1 MRSEKAKEI
10 IRRRDDLAKEKRLF
24 TQHWEDLARVMLPRA
39 MGFQGEPIEGESR
52 TEQIFDGTPMQAC
65 RTLGHHMGFWLR
77 PDSSEWYFI
86 KAADEGLR
94 QQEQA
99 KIWLDDTKKRLD
111 GALNNPKARFRQ
123 STGEVDLFLVV
134 FGTGILFIGEGVNM
148 SHLLFQSIHLKDCVL
163 VYNEDGNLDGLIL
176 TKKMTVRQAY
186 ARWGEKLSEELLKL
200 YRENKLDVRK
210 DFIRA
215 VMPRT
220 EKFFEAPKLA
230 RNLPIAD
237 MWIEVDEEHII
248 EEGGF
253 HELPFVAPRWDTTS
267 GEDYGRSPGM
277 IALPDSNTLQ
287 AMGETILVSGQRAAD
302 PPLMA
307 PNDGAFNE
315 LATFPGAVSYYDVEI
330 ARELGGNPI
339 FSMESG
345 VNLPITRDMQLD
357 TREQVVRAFFKN
369 VLNLP
374 VDGPQMTATEVMQ
387 RKEEF
392 IREIGPVFGRFETD
406 YTAPMI
412 QRAFMIMLRAG
423 SFAPIPPIL
432 QGQGI
437 TFEFESPVNK
447 VKQQIR
453 AAAAKQWVAE
463 QLELGQM
470 IPTAIDHINVDG
482 YSKVTHD
489 ADGVPNEVKNT
500 EEIIMQIRQQRAEQA
515 KREQEMLQLERST
528 EVAAGMANTADTLGI
543 TQEIREKA
551 KANNPVPTKKAS

>member
-1 MRSEKAKEI
+1 
-10 IRRRDDLAKEKRLF
+10 
-24 TQHWEDLARVMLPRA
+24 
-39 MGFQGEPIEGESR
+39 
-52 TEQIFDGTPMQAC
+52 
-65 RTLGHHMGFWLR
+65 
-77 PDSSEWYFI
+77 
-86 KAADEGLR
+86 
-94 QQEQA
+94 
-99 KIWLDDTKKRLD
+99 
-111 GALNNPKARFRQ
+111 
-123 STGEVDLFLVV
+123 
-134 FGTGILFIGEGVNM
+134 
-148 SHLLFQSIHLKDCVL
+148 
-163 VYNEDGNLDGLIL
+163 
-176 TKKMTVRQAY
+176 
-186 ARWGEKLSEELLKL
+186 
-200 YRENKLDVRK
+200 
-210 DFIRA
+210 
-215 VMPRT
+215 
-220 EKFFEAPKLA
+220 
-230 RNLPIAD
+230 
-237 MWIEVDEEHII
+237 
-248 EEGGF
+248 
-253 HELPFVAPRWDTTS
+253 
-267 GEDYGRSPGM
+267 
-277 IALPDSNTLQ
+277 
-287 AMGETILVSGQRAAD
+287 
-302 PPLMA
+302 
-307 PNDGAFNE
+307 
-315 LATFPGAVSYYDVEI
+315 
-330 ARELGGNPI
+330 
-339 FSMESG
+339 MESG

-357 TREQVVRAFFKN
+357 TREQVMRAFFKN

-374 VDGPQMTATEVMQ
+374 VDGPQMTATEVLQ

-500 EEIIMQIRQQRAEQA
+500 EETIMQIRQQRAEQA

-551 KANNPVPTKKAS
+551 KANNPVPTKKA